1 MAENLGA
8 SFTIDV
14 SNLRAGLTTANR
26 LIRESETQFKAA
38 AAGMGNW
45 KTSEEGLNT
54 RISALNNIISVQ
66 KEKVKALK
74 DAYNAAIAGGMD
86 PMSNKAISMRTQIN
100 TATEALNKSE
110 KESAECKQALA
121 ELGNEAEESGKKAK
135 SGSEGYTVMKN
146 IIANLATDAIRG
158 AITAVKNMGS
168 ALVDLGKQ
176 SLSNFAN
183 FEQLEGGVKKLFGND
198 FEAVINNANNAFQ
211 TAGMSANDYMETV
224 TGFSAS
230 LISGLNGDTQKAAEI
245 SDMAIRDMSDNANT
259 FGTDINSLK
268 DAYQGFA
275 KGNFTML
282 DNLKLGYG
290 GTQGE
295 MARLINES
303 GVLGDSMK
311 VTAETVKDVPF
322 DQMILAINKTQERMG
337 IMGTTARE
345 ASTTIEGSLNATK
358 GAWQNLV
365 TGMAKGNAN
374 IEQLTSNF
382 LNSFVTSAQNIVPK
396 IAQIITGMSN
406 TITTLLPQ
414 LVSQII
420 PLIQENLP
428 PIIAAVQQAIQA
440 IVAVLP
446 TIIDGIMPII
456 PQIVTALITLLPLII
471 DAGIK
476 ILLSLIKGIA
486 DTIPQLVAMLPEII
500 LAIVST
506 LLDNLPLI
514 IKTGIDVLVGL
525 IQGIS
530 NAIPQLVEMLP
541 TIIETI
547 ISTLIANLP
556 LIIETG
562 IKLLVAL
569 ITGII
574 QSLPQLI
581 QMAPKIIAAVI
592 TGILSG
598 IGQLL
603 QMGGRFISELI
614 NGIGGNLGNLG
625 NAAGTI
631 ISTIQNVLGQLP
643 GKMLEIG
650 GNIVKG
656 IWDGITGFAGWLWD
670 KISGFCSGIVD
681 GIKGFFG
688 ISSPSKLMKN
698 LIGKNMALGI
708 GVGFEDEM
716 PKVNKQIRNSID
728 DLTAGGFT
736 ADINGTS
743 QMAEAGAM
751 GGKSVVIYQ
760 TNNYKSSHSRYEIF
774 KSKQQT
780 EAAVKLALLGV

>member
-8 SFTIDV
+8 SFTIDI
-14 SNLRAGLTTANR
+14 SNLKAGLSTANK

-45 KTSEEGLNT
+45 KTSEEGLNA
-54 RISALNNIISVQ
+54 RISALNNTISVQ
-66 KEKVKALK
+66 QEKVRALK

-110 KESAECKQALA
+110 HESAQCKQALA
-121 ELGNEAEESGKKAK
+121 ELGNQAEDSGKKAK
-135 SGSEGYTVMKN
+135 SGSEGYTIMKN
-146 IIANLATDAIRG
+146 VIANLATDAIRG
-158 AITAVKNMGS
+158 AITAIKNMGS
-168 ALVDLGKQ
+168 ALVGLGKQ
-176 SLSNFAN
+176 SLSGFAD
-183 FEQLEGGVKKLFGND
+183 FEQLEGGIKKLFGND
-198 FEAVINNANNAFQ
+198 YQAVVDNANNAFR
-211 TAGMSANDYMETV
+211 TAGMSANEYMSTV
-224 TGFSAS
+224 STFSAS
-230 LISGLNGDTQKAAEI
+230 LISGLNGDTQKAAQI
-245 SDMAIRDMSDNANT
+245 ADTALKDMSDNANI
-259 FGTDINSLK
+259 FGSDINMLK

-275 KGNFTML
+275 RGNFLML
-282 DNLKLGYG
+282 DNLRLGYG
-290 GTQGE
+290 GTKGE

-311 VTAETVKDVPF
+311 VTATTVNEVPF
-322 DQMILAINKTQERMG
+322 DKMILAIHKTQERMG
-337 IMGTTARE
+337 ILGTTARE
-345 ASTTIEGSLNATK
+345 ASTTIQGSLK
-358 GAWQNLV
+358 SVMGSWHNLL
-365 TGMAKGNAN
+365 TGLAKGNAN

-382 LNSFVTSAQNIVPK
+382 LNSFVTAAQNVVPK
-396 IAQIITGMSN
+396 ITNILTGMSN
-406 TITTLLPQ
+406 TISTLLPQ
-414 LVSQII
+414 LISKII
-420 PLIQENLP
+420 PLIQESLP
-428 PIIAAVQQAIQA
+428 SIIAAVQQIIQA

-446 TIIDGIMPII
+446 TIIDAISPLI
-456 PQIVTALITLLPLII
+456 PQIVSALITLLPLII
-471 DAGIK
+471 DAGIQ
-476 ILLSLIKGIA
+476 ILLSLINGIA
-486 DTIPQLVAMLPEII
+486 ATTPQLLAMLPTII
-500 LAIVST
+500 TSIVTT
-506 LLDNLPLI
+506 LINNLPLI
-514 IKTGIDVLVGL
+514 LQTGVMLLVGL

-530 NAIPQLVEMLP
+530 DAIPQLVTMLP

-556 LIIETG
+556 LIIECG

-581 QMAPKIIAAVI
+581 QMAPQIIAAVI
-592 TGILSG
+592 TGISSG

-643 GKMLEIG
+643 GQMLEIG

>member
-8 SFTIDV
+8 NFTIDV

-282 DNLKLGYG
+282 DNLKLG
-290 GTQGE
+290 
-295 MARLINES
+295 
-303 GVLGDSMK
+303 K
-311 VTAETVKDVPF
+311 V
-322 DQMILAINKTQERMG
+322 RHC
-337 IMGTTARE
+337 R
-345 ASTTIEGSLNATK
+345 
-358 GAWQNLV
+358 
-365 TGMAKGNAN
+365 
-374 IEQLTSNF
+374 
-382 LNSFVTSAQNIVPK
+382 
-396 IAQIITGMSN
+396 
-406 TITTLLPQ
+406 
-414 LVSQII
+414 
-420 PLIQENLP
+420 
-428 PIIAAVQQAIQA
+428 AA
-440 IVAVLP
+440 
-446 TIIDGIMPII
+446 
-456 PQIVTALITLLPLII
+456 
-471 DAGIK
+471 
-476 ILLSLIKGIA
+476 
-486 DTIPQLVAMLPEII
+486 
-500 LAIVST
+500 
-506 LLDNLPLI
+506 
-514 IKTGIDVLVGL
+514 
-525 IQGIS
+525 
-530 NAIPQLVEMLP
+530 
-541 TIIETI
+541 
-547 ISTLIANLP
+547 
-556 LIIETG
+556 
-562 IKLLVAL
+562 
-569 ITGII
+569 
-574 QSLPQLI
+574 
-581 QMAPKIIAAVI
+581 
-592 TGILSG
+592 
-598 IGQLL
+598 
-603 QMGGRFISELI
+603 
-614 NGIGGNLGNLG
+614 
-625 NAAGTI
+625 
-631 ISTIQNVLGQLP
+631 
-643 GKMLEIG
+643 
-650 GNIVKG
+650 
-656 IWDGITGFAGWLWD
+656 
-670 KISGFCSGIVD
+670 
-681 GIKGFFG
+681 
-688 ISSPSKLMKN
+688 
-698 LIGKNMALGI
+698 
-708 GVGFEDEM
+708 
-716 PKVNKQIRNSID
+716 
-728 DLTAGGFT
+728 
-736 ADINGTS
+736 
-743 QMAEAGAM
+743 
-751 GGKSVVIYQ
+751 
-760 TNNYKSSHSRYEIF
+760 
-774 KSKQQT
+774 
-780 EAAVKLALLGV
+780 